1 MRAVFALAVLV
12 LAASCGGGTSTP
24 TTATAVPSTDLTPGA
39 YTLTLSQGSVSVC
52 QNGICTSIT
61 ACTGNALTDVAL
73 PVTLS
78 RDGDRVTV
86 TPVAPG
92 DSLRMVL
99 QESASSLSGTVS
111 GAASTGIRRNRGR
124 LRITRRCDQLDPRRW
139 GGRAAPRRSR
149 YRGRIMCRH
158 DEGLGALDALRPS
171 PDPASQPATGDRL
184 AAYRGSLAAGSRA
197 PC

>member
-1 MRAVFALAVLV
+1 VPVGGTIGTMRAVFALAVLV

-111 GAASTGIRRNRGR
+111 GAASTGSGV
-124 LRITRRCDQLDPRRW
+124 TV
-139 GGRAAPRRSR
+139 AAS
-149 YRGRIMCRH
+149 
-158 DEGLGALDALRPS
+158 
-171 PDPASQPATGDRL
+171 
-184 AAYRGSLAAGSRA
+184 GSLVGVISSIRGAGAEGQLQGDLVIAGASCVGTTKGWALSTR
-197 PC
+197 